1 MVCEI
6 AGANY
11 RACSTP
17 WLNTIAQPG
26 IHISMDKETAV
37 LGGGCF
43 WCVEAAL
50 QQIDGVESVRS
61 GYMGGRTPNP
71 TYQQVCSGNSGH
83 VEVAEVTID
92 PQKLSYHDLLEIFFT
107 LHDPTTL
114 NRQGNDVGE
123 QYRSVIF
130 FRNEEQKK
138 TAEEVIAE
146 LTRDQVYPGPIVTA
160 LEPASTFYVA
170 EDYHQNYLENNPMQP
185 YCMFVVAPKVQKI
198 RKKYTQRLK
207 TGA

>member
-1 MVCEI
+1 MQ
-6 AGANY
+6 
-11 RACSTP
+11 R
-17 WLNTIAQPG
+17 
-26 IHISMDKETAV
+26 ETAI

-50 QQIDGVESVRS
+50 KQIDGVESVRS
-61 GYMGGRTPNP
+61 GYMGGRSANP
-71 TYQQVCSGNSGH
+71 TYQQVCGGNTGH
-83 VEVAEVTID
+83 VEVAEIVFD
-92 PQKLSYHDLLEIFFT
+92 PQKLSFHDLLEIFFT
-107 LHDPTTL
+107 MHDPTTP

-130 FRNEEQKK
+130 YLNEQQKK

-146 LTRDQVYPGPIVTA
+146 LTREKVFADPIVTTV
-160 LEPASTFYVA
+160 EPASTFYPA

-198 RKKYTQRLK
+198 RQKYARRLK
-207 TGA
+207 VSA